1 METSNRL
8 KILNVLGGSRE
19 GGAEKFFER
28 ISLSLSKEKN
38 VDLELII
45 RKNSNRYKRLNSEIK
60 KIHQINFFY
69 FFNPFCHNKINEIYE
84 KFKPDIVLSWMNRAS
99 RLLPNSK
106 KYNCINIGRMGGYY
120 KIKNYVNCD
129 YIITNTIDL
138 RNFVI
143 NKGWDSEKVEFIPNF
158 VNENTNKK
166 LEIKSDK
173 KILLCLGRFHKNKGI
188 DILLKAMTYISEFKL
203 WIVGSGEEKQLYDEI
218 VSRYN
223 IKSKVDF
230 FEWTDDI
237 SQFLNSANILICP
250 SRHEPFGNVIVE
262 AWAHRV
268 PVIVSDT
275 GGPKLLVKNA
285 VNGLKF
291 EKEDMFDLLKQIKLV
306 ESNSK
311 LRKKII
317 SNGYNE
323 FKKRFSE
330 DLIIKKYLNFF
341 YKVSK

>member
-28 ISLSLSKEKN
+28 ISLAFSKEKN

>member
-99 RLLPNSK
+99 RLLPNSR

>member
-1 METSNRL
+1 METNNRL

-28 ISLSLSKEKN
+28 ISLSLAKEKN

-45 RKNSNRYKRLNSEIK
+45 RKNSNRFKRLNSEIK

-69 FFNPFCHNKINEIYE
+69 FFNPFCHNKINEIYR

-99 RLLPNSK
+99 RLLPNSR
-106 KYNCINIGRMGGYY
+106 KYNCTNIGRMGGYY

-143 NKGWDSEKVEFIPNF
+143 KKGWDSEKVEFIPNF
-158 VNENTNKK
+158 VNENSNRK
-166 LEIKSDK
+166 LEIKSEK

-188 DILLKAMTYISEFKL
+188 DILLKAMTYISDFKL
-203 WIVGSGEEKQLYDEI
+203 WIVGSGDEKQLYDEI
-218 VSRYN
+218 VSRYK

-237 SQFLNSANILICP
+237 SQFLNSANTLICP

-262 AWAHRV
+262 AWAHKV

-275 GGPKLLVKNA
+275 GGPRLMVKNGI
-285 VNGLKF
+285 NGLKF
-291 EKEDMFDLLKQIKLV
+291 EKEDMFDLLKQIKLL
-306 ESNSK
+306 ESNLK

-317 SNGYNE
+317 SNGYDE
-323 FKKRFSE
+323 FKKKFSE